1 METESPVQWSK
12 GVKRRNG
19 TEQRRGVVI
28 SSRKA
33 MAFNIGPETKYMFEH
48 IEISLSNSI
57 MIQ

>member
-1 METESPVQWSK
+1 METESPVQWSE

-33 MAFNIGPETKYMFEH
+33 MDINIGPETKHVIEH